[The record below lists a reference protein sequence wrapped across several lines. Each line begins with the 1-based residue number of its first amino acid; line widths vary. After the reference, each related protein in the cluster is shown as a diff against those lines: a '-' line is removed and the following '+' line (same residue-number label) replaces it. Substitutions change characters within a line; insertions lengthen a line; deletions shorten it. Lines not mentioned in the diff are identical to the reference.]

1 MSHKQNRQKTN
12 RQQRKAAGEFKPGKT
27 FDAGGAVANTGAGNM
42 KPKRNPKK
50 RNR

>member
-1 MSHKQNRQKTN
+1 MSHKQNRQKSD
-12 RQQRKAAGEFKPGKT
+12 RQLRKAAGEFKEGRT
-27 FDAGGAVANTGAGNM
+27 FDVGGAVANTGAGNM